1 MNFYIFHTFKRYI
14 LPMICVS
21 SSIILFGKG
30 TCVGYPLDYEYDD
43 RVQHDHADYSST
55 TMLTIRSYFDHP
67 TFNLFGGGG

>member
-1 MNFYIFHTFKRYI
+1 
-14 LPMICVS
+14 MICVS

-43 RVQHDHADYSST
+43 RVQHDHPDYSST